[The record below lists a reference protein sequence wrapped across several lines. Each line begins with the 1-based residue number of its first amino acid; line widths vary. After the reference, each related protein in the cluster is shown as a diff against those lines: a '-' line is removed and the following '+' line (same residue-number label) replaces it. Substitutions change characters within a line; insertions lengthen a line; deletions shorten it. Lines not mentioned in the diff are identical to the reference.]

1 MKDRRSFLKDV
12 CPTVAFAFF
21 GLSFLEACDS
31 GDEDAET
38 LPPDN
43 GSGTDKGYSVS
54 GNTYTIDLSHSN
66 FNALA
71 EVGDWM
77 NGRSIGIAALFL
89 RISTTKIQA
98 YTNVCPHQSVNNR
111 WSLEGNSFKC
121 AEHGNSY
128 GTDCDASDTL
138 DLDCYESNLDGDTLT
153 VVIR

>member
-21 GLSFLEACDS
+21 GFSFLEACDS
-31 GDEDAET
+31 GDEDSET

-71 EVGDWM
+71 EVGGWR
-77 NGRSIGIAALFL
+77 NGKPIGIAALFL

-98 YTNVCPHQSVNNR
+98 YTNVCKYHGRDNN
-111 WSLEGNSFKC
+111 WALENSETFKC
-121 AEHGNSY
+121 THQNNTFS
-128 GTDCDASDTL
+128 TDCDATDA
-138 DLDCYESNLDGDTLT
+138 LDCYESNLDGDTLT

>member
-31 GDEDAET
+31 GDEDGVT
-38 LPPDN
+38 SPPDN
-43 GSGTDKGYSVS
+43 GSGTDKGYSIS
-54 GNTYTIDLSHSN
+54 GNTYTIDLNHSN

-71 EVGDWM
+71 NVGDWM

-98 YTNVCPHQSVNNR
+98 YTNVCKYHGRNNN
-111 WSLEGNSFKC
+111 WALENSGTFKC
-121 AEHGNSY
+121 THQNNTFS
-128 GTDCDASDTL
+128 TDCDDTNAL
-138 DLDCYESNLDGDTLT
+138 ECYESNLDGDTLT
-153 VVIR
+153 IVIP

>member
-31 GDEDAET
+31 GDEDGVT
-38 LPPDN
+38 SPPDN
-43 GSGTDKGYSVS
+43 GSGTDKGYSIS
-54 GNTYTIDLSHSN
+54 GNTYTIDLNHSN
-66 FNALA
+66 FNALTN
-71 EVGDWM
+71 VGDWM

-98 YTNVCPHQSVNNR
+98 YTNVCPHQSVKNR

-121 AEHGNSY
+121 AQHGNSY
-128 GTDCDASDTL
+128 GTDCDDTNAL
-138 DLDCYESNLDGDTLT
+138 ECYESNLDGDTLT
-153 VVIR
+153 IVIR